1 MNQESGE
8 IPGWKEYQKT
18 KIGTPKEIASG
29 FCWATHFSE
38 LPQVQK
44 DIDIFLKKHPD
55 LPLNAEKLT
64 KIVASGYQL
73 IEEVWKALFPFKNPL
88 PYHNLD
94 HGKNT
99 GLTALELFLG
109 AVAQHQLSNLPNL
122 ETLIHTFFIAGLL
135 HEIDDW
141 WNLEAVKKTKGYD
154 LEKAKKIISDYLKQN
169 RLPAYDFNRFLKLN
183 QFNLTPE
190 ESIAQARTLSPQEG
204 FLPQNEIPSAIEGI
218 AVDQQKL
225 LWEIFE
231 DCLGAADFLQIINL
245 AYIQKAEI
253 IIGKNRLQKICG
265 SVVLA
270 EEWKKVRPKAL
281 ANIGWGTE
289 KGKIYWK
296 KVKMGKSFLEK
307 ALKRIKTGLEYLK
320 NFDPIKHQRAQKCLE
335 ILSYETVSE

>member
-1 MNQESGE
+1 MDQESGE
-8 IPGWKEYQKT
+8 IPGWEEYQKT
-18 KIGTPKEIASG
+18 KIGTPEEITSS
-29 FCWATHFSE
+29 FRWATHFSE

-55 LPLNAEKLT
+55 LHLDTEKLAE
-64 KIVASGYQL
+64 IVAWGYQL
-73 IEEVWKALFPFKNPL
+73 TEEVWKVLFPFKNPF

-109 AVAQHQLSNLPNL
+109 AVVQHKLYDLPNL
-122 ETLIHTFFIAGLL
+122 ETLVHTFFIAALL

-141 WNLEAVKKTKGYD
+141 WNLEAVKKNGYD
-154 LEKAKKIISDYLKQN
+154 LEKAKKIISDYLSQN
-169 RLPAYDFNRFLKLN
+169 GLPAYDFNRFLKLN

-190 ESIAQARTLSPQEG
+190 ESIAQARTLSPEKG
-204 FLPQNEIPSAIEGI
+204 LLPQNKIPSAIETRT
-218 AVDQQKL
+218 VDQQKL

-231 DCLGAADFLQIINL
+231 NCLGAADFLQIINL

-253 IIGKNRLQKICG
+253 IIGENRLAKICG

-289 KGKIYWK
+289 EGEIYWE

-307 ALKRIKTGLEYLK
+307 ALERIKTGLEYLK
-320 NFDPIKHQRAQKCLE
+320 NFDPIKHQRAQKCLK